1 MEKLHYMLLA
11 IAAGVLMPLQAGIN
25 NKLGG
30 IVNGPMPSAFI
41 SFFVGTLA
49 LGLYLLIF
57 RIPLPLGR
65 ALADSPWWYCI
76 GGTFGAFF
84 VTVSIVMVTR
94 LGAAAML
101 GFMLAGQLLASL
113 VLDHFGLLGFP
124 HIPIDLKRLA
134 GVGLLAAGVYL
145 VKG

>member
-1 MEKLHYMLLA
+1 MEKLHYMLVA
-11 IAAGVLMPLQAGIN
+11 VAAGILMPLQAGIN
-25 NKLGG
+25 NKLGAV
-30 IVNGPMPSAFI
+30 VNGSLPAAFI

-49 LGLYLLIF
+49 LGLYLLVF

-65 ALADSPWWYCI
+65 AIEVSPWWYWI

-84 VTVSIVMVTR
+84 VAASIVLVTR
-94 LGAAAML
+94 LGATAML
-101 GFMLAGQLLASL
+101 GFFLAGQLAASL

-134 GVGLLAAGVYL
+134 GVGLLGVGVYL